1 MPDASHLSDETH
13 RRLQQCLSG
22 LAAGEPAARDEL
34 IAIASDR
41 MRGIA
46 HRMLRT
52 FPTVR
57 RWDETDDVVQ
67 NAAMRLYRALAQIAP
82 RDPRGFLGLAA
93 VQVRRE
99 LLDLTRKHT
108 GPESYGAN
116 HETNVQ
122 RIDGRDM
129 PKIDSAED
137 TADPHDRLERWTRLH
152 EAAEALLAQERELFH
167 LVWYLGL
174 KQEEISSL
182 LDCSVKTVKRR
193 WAAAKTLIAQAFE
206 GDAPNEDCRHGP

>member
-1 MPDASHLSDETH
+1 MSDASNFSDETN
-13 RRLQQCLSG
+13 RRLENLLSR
-22 LAAGEPAARDEL
+22 LAAGDPGGRDDL
-34 IAIASDR
+34 IAIGSER

-67 NAAMRLYRALAQIAP
+67 NAAIRLYRALSQITP
-82 RDPRGFLGLAA
+82 RDPRGFMGLAA

-99 LLDLTRKHT
+99 LLDLARKHA

-122 RIDGRDM
+122 RVDGQDS
-129 PKIDSAED
+129 PKIEMAPSVLDNPD
-137 TADPHDRLERWTRLH
+137 QLERWTKLH
-152 EAAEALLAQERELFH
+152 DEAGKLPEEEREVFH
-167 LVWYLGL
+167 LVWYMGL
-174 KQEEISSL
+174 KQEEIASL
-182 LDCSVKTVKRR
+182 LGCSVRTVKRR
-193 WAAAKTLIAQAFE
+193 WDSAKMLIARAVG
-206 GDAPNEDCRHGP
+206 GDAL